1 MNAPEI
7 PPDIRAAFDALP
19 AKQASALRDLRK
31 LIFTAA
37 GEHVEIGAL
46 TETLK
51 WGQPSYAP
59 ARPRIGSSVRLGV
72 SKSDEIALFFIC
84 NTNLV
89 EQFRELYGESL
100 SFEKNR
106 AIILPASE
114 GEWPVADLKHCIA
127 LALTYHLRQS
137 PRRHPRA

>member
-1 MNAPEI
+1 MNAPDV
-7 PPDIRAAFDALP
+7 PPDIRAAFDALS

-37 GEHVEIGAL
+37 GEQAEIGAL

-72 SKSDEIALFFIC
+72 SKSDAVALFFIC

-89 EQFRELYGESL
+89 DQFRELYAASL
-100 SFEKNR
+100 RFEKNR
-106 AIILPASE
+106 AIIMPTAK

-127 LALTYHLRQS
+127 MALTYHLR
-137 PRRHPRA
+137 RR